1 MAKATTNAAGA
12 KPDTTTAGAATDASQ
27 IDLGAGTSG
36 AAGEPGAAGQGGTP
50 PADAAGA
57 GGTVQLNTD
66 TAAVTPQPKPDES
79 VDDPLAGAVSDVK
92 EAATEVFPAARQT
105 LREAV
110 GSAAAHAAKAGEH
123 ATHGVLNAI
132 EVKLAELRNTIA
144 ASKDQVAEE
153 YLHVLDWFEN
163 LL

>member
-27 IDLGAGTSG
+27 LDLGAGTSG

-50 PADAAGA
+50 PADAAG
-57 GGTVQLNTD
+57 TVQLNTD
-66 TAAVTPQPKPDES
+66 TTAVTPQPKPDES

-92 EAATEVFPAARQT
+92 EAAAEVFPAARQT

-110 GSAAAHAAKAGEH
+110 SSAAADAAKAGEH

-144 ASKDQVAEE
+144 ASQSQVAEE
-153 YLHVLDWFEN
+153 YRHVLDWFEN